1 MQNEVYSYCEEH
13 MEKSLKH
20 LDHDYAS
27 LRTGRAT
34 PSLLDGV
41 MVDYYGAQTPLGQ
54 AATISVPEA
63 RLLVIQPWD
72 KSLLSA
78 AEKAIQAANLGLNP
92 INDGNLIRVPI
103 PAMTDERRVEL
114 VKIVHSMAEDAR
126 VSVRN
131 VRRDANDQIK
141 KLEKDK
147 DISED
152 NAKDA
157 HTEIQKVTD
166 NYIEKIKV
174 AQDKKEKEIM
184 DE

>member
-13 MEKSLKH
+13 MGKSLKH
-20 LDHDYAS
+20 LDHEYAS
-27 LRTGRAT
+27 LRTGRAN

-72 KSLLSA
+72 KSLLPA

-92 INDGNLIRVPI
+92 INDGSVIRVPI
-103 PAMTDERRVEL
+103 PAMTDDRRKEL
-114 VKIVHSMAEDAR
+114 VKIVHGMAEDAR
-126 VSVRN
+126 ISVRN

-141 KLEKDK
+141 KLEKNK

-152 NAKDA
+152 NSKDA
-157 HTEIQKVTD
+157 LVEIQKITD
-166 NYIEKIKV
+166 KYVDKIKE
-174 AQDKKEKEIM
+174 AQDKKEEEILS
-184 DE
+184 E

>member
-1 MQNEVYSYCEEH
+1 MQNEVYSYCEEY
-13 MEKSLKH
+13 MQKSISH
-20 LDHDYAS
+20 LDHEYTS

-34 PSLLDGV
+34 TSLLDGV
-41 MVDYYGAQTPLGQ
+41 KVDYYGNMTPLNQ
-54 AATISVPEA
+54 CATISVPEA

-92 INDGNLIRVPI
+92 INDGQIIRVPI
-103 PAMTDERRVEL
+103 PAMTDDRRQEL
-114 VKIVHSMAEDAR
+114 VKIVHQMAEEAR
-126 VSVRN
+126 ISVRN
-131 VRRDANDQIK
+131 VRREANDRIK

-157 HTEIQKVTD
+157 HDEIQKITD
-166 NYIEKIKV
+166 KYIEKINDAQKV
-174 AQDKKEKEIM
+174 KEKEIM

>member
-1 MQNEVYSYCEEH
+1 MQNEVYSYCEEY
-13 MEKSLKH
+13 MQKSISH
-20 LDHDYAS
+20 LDHEYTS

-34 PSLLDGV
+34 TSLLDGV
-41 MVDYYGAQTPLGQ
+41 KVDYYGNMTPLNQ
-54 AATISVPEA
+54 CATISVPEA

-92 INDGNLIRVPI
+92 INDGQIIRVPI
-103 PAMTDERRVEL
+103 PAMTDDRRQEL
-114 VKIVHSMAEDAR
+114 VKIVHQMAEEAR
-126 VSVRN
+126 ISVRN
-131 VRRDANDQIK
+131 VRREANDRIK

-157 HTEIQKVTD
+157 HDEIQKITD
-166 NYIEKIKV
+166 KYIEKINEAQKV
-174 AQDKKEKEIM
+174 KEKEIM

>member
-1 MQNEVYSYCEEH
+1 MQNEVYSYCEEF
-13 MEKSLKH
+13 MQKSISH
-20 LDHDYAS
+20 LDHEYTS

-41 MVDYYGAQTPLGQ
+41 KVDYYGNMTPLNQ
-54 AATISVPEA
+54 CATISVPEA

-92 INDGNLIRVPI
+92 INDGQIIRVPI
-103 PAMTDERRVEL
+103 PAMTDDRRQEL
-114 VKIVHSMAEDAR
+114 VKIIHQMAEEAR
-126 VSVRN
+126 ISVRS
-131 VRRDANDQIK
+131 VRREANDRIK

-157 HTEIQKVTD
+157 HEEVQKITD
-166 NYIEKIKV
+166 KYIEKINEAQKV
-174 AQDKKEKEIM
+174 KEKEIM

>member
-1 MQNEVYSYCEEH
+1 M
-13 MEKSLKH
+13 
-20 LDHDYAS
+20 
-27 LRTGRAT
+27 
-34 PSLLDGV
+34 
-41 MVDYYGAQTPLGQ
+41 TPLNQ
-54 AATISVPEA
+54 CATISVPEA

-92 INDGNLIRVPI
+92 INDGQIIRVPI
-103 PAMTDERRVEL
+103 PAMTDDRRQEL
-114 VKIVHSMAEDAR
+114 VKIVHQMAEEAR
-126 VSVRN
+126 ISVRN
-131 VRRDANDQIK
+131 VRREANDRIK

-157 HTEIQKVTD
+157 HDEIQKITD
-166 NYIEKIKV
+166 KYIEKINEAQKV
-174 AQDKKEKEIM
+174 KEKEIM

>member
-1 MQNEVYSYCEEH
+1 MQNEVYSYCEEY
-13 MEKSLKH
+13 MEKSLSH
-20 LDHDYAS
+20 LDHEFKS

-34 PSLLDGV
+34 PSLLDSV
-41 MVDYYGAQTPLGQ
+41 KVDYYGSLTPLNQ
-54 AATISVPEA
+54 CTTISVPEA

-72 KSLLSA
+72 KTLLSA

-92 INDGNLIRVPI
+92 INDGQVIRVPI
-103 PAMTDERRVEL
+103 PAMTDERRQEL
-114 VKIVHSMAEDAR
+114 VKIVHQMAEEAK

-131 VRRDANDQIK
+131 VRRDANDKIK

-157 HTEIQKVTD
+157 YDEIQKITD
-166 NYIEKIKV
+166 KYVEKINEAQKV
-174 AQDKKEKEIM
+174 KEKDIL